1 MPDALLHTV
10 LFAGETS
17 SLAEIFKNFGI
28 DAKILIAQIVN
39 FAIVVTAIYY
49 LGIRPVL
56 KTIDDRQEKIA
67 ESLKNAEEIKIQM
80 AEADAQRKEML
91 QQASQESK
99 KTVDD
104 ARRAAKELLE
114 RETQET
120 SRKTAEMLEKAQQS
134 IEQERKKMLAE
145 VREEIARLV
154 VLTSSR
160 VLSEELGETDRKRF
174 LDRAAV
180 ELQNN

>member
-10 LFAGETS
+10 LLAGEASFT
-17 SLAEIFKNFGI
+17 EIFDNFGI
-28 DAKILIAQIVN
+28 YPVTLIAQIVN
-39 FAIVVTAIYY
+39 FAIVVTAVYY

-56 KTIDDRQEKIA
+56 KTLDDRQEKIA

-80 AEADAQRKEML
+80 AEAEAQRKEML
-91 QQASQESK
+91 QQASLESK
-99 KTVDD
+99 KTVED

-120 SRKTAEMLEKAQQS
+120 TRKTAEMLEKAQQA

-160 VLSEELGETDRKRF
+160 VLAEELGEADKKRF
-174 LDRAAV
+174 LDRAAL
-180 ELQNN
+180 ELQKN